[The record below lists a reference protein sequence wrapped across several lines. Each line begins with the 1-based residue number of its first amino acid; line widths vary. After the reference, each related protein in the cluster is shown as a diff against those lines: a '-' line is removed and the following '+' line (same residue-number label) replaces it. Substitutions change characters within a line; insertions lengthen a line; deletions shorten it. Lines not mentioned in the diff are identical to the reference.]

1 MPGKTMRGLF
11 LTSSIVLML
20 SLGANVA
27 GAGPKV
33 IQVEPTTEVPPG
45 FETYRGYIFDLSENS
60 DRKDNTAIVDLL
72 KKQLDV
78 VESVG
83 LSPKV
88 LHFFRTV
95 PIVASE
101 MGCTELGPPI
111 ACYTSVPPES
121 SVHSRTFTVWDSSS
135 MSWSNPN
142 FVDLA
147 ADAGTGVIKLRPNML
162 KYADDPV
169 ILHELLHAYHAKLMG
184 GGLENLGVKAMYAKA
199 VSANVFGKEEYAM
212 TNPQEFFAV
221 TASVFLAGKG
231 TLSEPHTRAQIKEK
245 LPKYYKFLVELFG
258 FDPEPSSTPVAE
270 APKSEPQ
277 PAALAADGT

>member
-1 MPGKTMRGLF
+1 MRGLL
-11 LTSSIVLML
+11 LTSSVVFML
-20 SLGANVA
+20 SFASSFA
-27 GAGPKV
+27 GAAPRV
-33 IQVEPTTEVPPG
+33 IAVDPAAEVPPG
-45 FETYRGYIFDLSENS
+45 FETYKGYIYDLSENV
-60 DRKDNTAIVDLL
+60 DRKDKAAITELL
-72 KKQLDV
+72 HKELDV

-88 LHFFRTV
+88 LQFFHTV

-101 MGCTELGPPI
+101 MACTDLGPPI
-111 ACYTSVPPES
+111 ACYSSVPPETS
-121 SVHSRTFTVWDSSS
+121 TARTRSFTVWDSKT

-162 KYADDPV
+162 KYAEDPV
-169 ILHELLHAYHAKLMG
+169 ILHELLHAYHNKLMG
-184 GGLENLGVKAMYAKA
+184 GGLENLGIKAMYAQA
-199 VSANVFGKEEYAM
+199 VSKNAFPKEEYAM

-231 TLSEPHTRAQIKEK
+231 TLSEPHTRAQLKEK

-258 FDPEPSSTPVAE
+258 FDPEPASAPVADSSTP
-270 APKSEPQ
+270 PS
-277 PAALAADGT
+277 AATTPADGT

>member
-1 MPGKTMRGLF
+1 MRGLL
-11 LTSSIVLML
+11 LTSSVVFML
-20 SLGANVA
+20 SFASGFTN
-27 GAGPKV
+27 AGPRV
-33 IQVEPTTEVPPG
+33 IEVEPSAEVPPG
-45 FETYRGYIFDLSENS
+45 FETYKGYIYDLSENV
-60 DRKDNTAIVDLL
+60 DRKDKAAITDLL
-72 KKQLDV
+72 KKQIDV

-88 LHFFRTV
+88 LKFFHTV
-95 PIVASE
+95 PIIASE
-101 MGCTELGPPI
+101 FACTDLGPPI
-111 ACYTSVPPES
+111 ACYGSIPPETS
-121 SVHSRTFTVWDSSS
+121 TARNRTFTIWDSKT

-162 KYADDPV
+162 KYTDDPV

-199 VSANVFGKEEYAM
+199 VSANAFPKEEYAM
-212 TNPQEFFAV
+212 SNPQEFFAV

-231 TLSEPHTRAQIKEK
+231 TLSEPHTRASLKEK

-258 FDPEPSSTPVAE
+258 FDPEPASAPVAE
-270 APKSEPQ
+270 TAK
-277 PAALAADGT
+277 PAEAAAMPPADGT

>member
-1 MPGKTMRGLF
+1 MRGLL
-11 LTSSIVLML
+11 LTSSVVFML
-20 SLGANVA
+20 SFASSFA
-27 GAGPKV
+27 GAAPRV
-33 IQVEPTTEVPPG
+33 IAVDPAAEVPPG
-45 FETYRGYIFDLSENS
+45 FETYKGYIYDLSENV
-60 DRKDNTAIVDLL
+60 DRKDKAAITELL
-72 KKQLDV
+72 QKELDV

-88 LHFFRTV
+88 LQFFRTV

-101 MGCTELGPPI
+101 MACTDLGPPI
-111 ACYTSVPPES
+111 ACYSSVPPETS
-121 SVHSRTFTVWDSSS
+121 TARTRSFTVWDSKT

-162 KYADDPV
+162 KYAEDPV
-169 ILHELLHAYHAKLMG
+169 ILHELLHAYHNKLMG
-184 GGLENLGVKAMYAKA
+184 GGLENLGIKAMYAQA
-199 VSANVFGKEEYAM
+199 VSKNAFPKEEYAM

-231 TLSEPHTRAQIKEK
+231 TLSEPHTRAQLKEK

-258 FDPEPSSTPVAE
+258 FDPEPASAPVADSS
-270 APKSEPQ
+270 APPS
-277 PAALAADGT
+277 AATAPADGT

>member
-1 MPGKTMRGLF
+1 MRGLF

-20 SLGANVA
+20 TFASSVA
-27 GAGPKV
+27 GAGSRV
-33 IQVEPTTEVPPG
+33 IQVDPPAEPPAG
-45 FETYRGYIFDLSENS
+45 FETYKGFIYDLSENV
-60 DRKDNTAIVDLL
+60 DRKDKAAITDLL
-72 KKQLDV
+72 QKQLDV

-88 LHFFRTV
+88 LQFLKTV

-101 MGCTELGPPI
+101 MACTELGPPI
-111 ACYTSVPPES
+111 ACYSSIPPETS
-121 SVHSRTFTVWDSSS
+121 TARTRSFTLWDPKT

-162 KYADDPV
+162 KYTEDPV
-169 ILHELLHAYHAKLMG
+169 ILHELLHAYHNKLMG
-184 GGLENLGVKAMYAKA
+184 GGMENLGIKAMYAQA
-199 VSANVFGKEEYAM
+199 VSKNVWPKEEYVM

-231 TLSEPHTRAQIKEK
+231 TISEPHTRAQLKEK
-245 LPKYYKFLVELFG
+245 MPKHYKFLVELFG
-258 FDPEPSSTPVAE
+258 FDPEPSPTPVAE
-270 APKSEPQ
+270 APKPDAQ
-277 PAALAADGT
+277 PAAVTPGGT

>member
-1 MPGKTMRGLF
+1 MGKTMRGLL
-11 LTSSIVLML
+11 LTSSVVFML
-20 SLGANVA
+20 SFASSLAN
-27 GAGPKV
+27 AGPRV
-33 IQVEPTTEVPPG
+33 IAVEPAAEVPPG
-45 FETYRGYIFDLSENS
+45 FESYKGYIFDLSENS
-60 DRKDNTAIVDLL
+60 DRKDNAEIADLL

-88 LHFFRTV
+88 LQFFHTV

-101 MGCTELGPPI
+101 LACTDLGPPI
-111 ACYTSVPPES
+111 ACYTSVPPETS
-121 SVHSRTFTVWDSSS
+121 TARTRSFTVWDSKT

-162 KYADDPV
+162 KYAEDPV
-169 ILHELLHAYHAKLMG
+169 ILHELLHAYHNKLMG
-184 GGLENLGVKAMYAKA
+184 GGFENLGIKAMYAQA
-199 VSANVFGKEEYAM
+199 VSKNVMPKEEYAM

-231 TLSEPHTRAQIKEK
+231 TLSEPHTRAQLKEK

-270 APKSEPQ
+270 SATPLPSDATAPG
-277 PAALAADGT
+277 GT